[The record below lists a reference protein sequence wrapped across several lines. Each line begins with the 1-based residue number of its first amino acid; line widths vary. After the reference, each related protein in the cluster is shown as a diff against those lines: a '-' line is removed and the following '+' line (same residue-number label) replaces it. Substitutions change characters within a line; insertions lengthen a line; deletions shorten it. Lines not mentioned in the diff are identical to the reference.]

1 MALSTRSKFFYGW
14 EVLPT
19 NKYIDFNDGTSTLQ
33 AELTIGT
40 YTPDGL
46 AQEIALKMNSVA
58 SVNFTVTFNRST
70 KKFTISSASNFQL
83 LFGSG
88 LQYAQSIASMIGF
101 AASDYTSANTYT
113 SPVSSGYEY
122 APQFYLQSYKPTSNN
137 RSAIDAV
144 VNKSASGVIEVIKFG
159 SERFMSC
166 EIIFIT
172 DIYQALGSVIT
183 NDQNAVSSYIS
194 FIEWCTN
201 KSKVQ
206 FMPDINNLSTYQD
219 FILEST
225 DASSDGLDYELIE
238 LYDRGLANYFRS
250 GNLKFRL
257 LE

>member
-19 NKYIDFNDGTSTLQ
+19 NKYIDFNDGASTLQ

-40 YTPDGL
+40 YTPEGL
-46 AQEIALKMNSVA
+46 AEEIALKMNTVA
-58 SVNFTVTFNRST
+58 SVNFTVTFNRANR
-70 KKFTISSASNFQL
+70 KFTISSASNFQI
-83 LFGSG
+83 LFGTG
-88 LQYAQSIASMIGF
+88 AQYAQSIASMIGF
-101 AASDYTSANTYT
+101 AASDYTSASSYT
-113 SPVSSGYEY
+113 SPNSSGYEY
-122 APQFYLQSYKPTSNN
+122 APQFYLQSYKPTANN
-137 RSAIDAV
+137 KSAIDAV

-166 EIIFIT
+166 EVIFIT
-172 DIYQALGSVIT
+172 DIYQEIGSVIS
-183 NDQNAVSSYIS
+183 NDSDAVASYLS

-201 KSKVQ
+201 KSKIQ

-225 DASSDGLDYELIE
+225 EASSDGLDYELIE
-238 LYDRGLANYFRS
+238 LYERGLANYFRS
-250 GNLKFRL
+250 GVLKFRL